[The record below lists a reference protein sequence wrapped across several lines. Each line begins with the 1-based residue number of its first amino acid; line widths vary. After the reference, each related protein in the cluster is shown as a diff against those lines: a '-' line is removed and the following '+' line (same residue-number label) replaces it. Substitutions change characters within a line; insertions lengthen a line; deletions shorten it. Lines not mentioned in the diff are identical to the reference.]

1 MNWIDESWLAE
12 TWMIGVKGFEHT
24 TDMEAWRLCMERVPE
39 QQEVCKESWEE
50 YLNELD

>member
-1 MNWIDESWLAE
+1 MNWIDESWLDE
-12 TWMIGVKGFEHT
+12 TWM